1 MSQRATHT
9 RFSTS
14 GVDQGKAKDGLFSF
28 LVSSLT
34 GRRQMWWCES
44 AQANSGSYSS
54 LWSSPVW
61 SSKSRRLLPV
71 FHGTEHK
78 CSGVRSIRKQRMKW
92 SVEDEATLCVAAQLT
107 SFKPCPICSQN
118 KLNSFLTG
126 QFRRRCRSL
135 TDATRGTD
143 LNTAFCFSLASFPRR
158 DPEGRVYFAHPP
170 QRPVKTFKTA
180 DNTLTWR
187 ELLLLIRHSKWLLP
201 GPGPAMNGRSRI
213 YRVACPLCC
222 IKSDQLWV
230 SLMVATH

>member
-1 MSQRATHT
+1 MLKLRFSLVLISDVSQSFVMSQRATHT
-9 RFSTS
+9 CFSTS

-34 GRRQMWWCES
+34 GCRQMWWCES

-107 SFKPCPICSQN
+107 SFEPCPICSQI
-118 KLNSFLTG
+118 NSTPSSQANL
-126 QFRRRCRSL
+126 
-135 TDATRGTD
+135 DAGV
-143 LNTAFCFSLASFPRR
+143 
-158 DPEGRVYFAHPP
+158 GR
-170 QRPVKTFKTA
+170 
-180 DNTLTWR
+180 
-187 ELLLLIRHSKWLLP
+187 
-201 GPGPAMNGRSRI
+201 
-213 YRVACPLCC
+213 
-222 IKSDQLWV
+222 
-230 SLMVATH
+230 